1 MQFNKLLATTAAV
14 SLLSGIGY
22 AFAQTPVDNDPAAT
36 TGNNVIITADT
47 PKDSPQIMFFKDQ
60 GISPETD
67 PSAHLLMIHEAPA
80 PQPVAQVESQT
91 TVAQAEPQTQTT
103 EPAPAPAPTT
113 DTTTSTTANDTT
125 STTDNT
131 PALAPRADRN

>member
-1 MQFNKLLATTAAV
+1 MQFNKLLAATAAV

-36 TGNNVIITADT
+36 GNSVIITADT

-60 GISPETD
+60 GVSPETD
-67 PSAHLLMIHEAPA
+67 PSAHLLLIHEAPA

-91 TVAQAEPQTQTT
+91 TVAQAEPQTQTS

-113 DTTTSTTANDTT
+113 DTTTSTTNNDTM